1 MNLADMFG
9 QLSEMKKN
17 MENVKASLDG
27 IHVEG
32 EAGGGMVK
40 VTANANKK
48 VLRLVIDPQIVNDR
62 EMMEDLIVAATNK
75 ALELAEARGA
85 EELSKVAGTM
95 LPNIPG
101 LDLSELGLK

>member
-17 MENVKASLDG
+17 MENVKASLDD
-27 IHVEG
+27 IHVIG

-40 VTANANKK
+40 VTANANKR
-48 VLRLVIDPQIVNDR
+48 VLKLAIDPQVMNDH

-75 ALELAEARGA
+75 ALEEAEKRGA

-95 LPNIPG
+95 LPNLPG
-101 LDLSELGLK
+101 LDLGELGLK